1 MNIYVLTIY
10 MFLLTFIIGFIV
22 ALIIKLSVRGV
33 EFSQNI
39 SNEKYHQELRRLRS
53 IKRIRYKNNISRLNK
68 IEESDTKGL
77 FYYGNR
83 KPRKEAVSNEDTNNI
98 NGYFYGNA

>member
-1 MNIYVLTIY
+1 

-33 EFSQNI
+33 ELSQNI

-68 IEESDTKGL
+68 MEEANSKGL

-83 KPRKEAVSNEDTNNI
+83 KKAISNEETNNL
-98 NGYFYGNA
+98 NGFFYGNA